1 MLKINQSTLSDILNK
16 LSSVIP
22 SDPIIPACD
31 SVLFKLED
39 DTLYISATDIKM
51 YVRMQTKD
59 FTSKKFKP
67 FAVEHKMI
75 FSIVKSLSADEQVS
89 IKQKKASIEIVTE
102 SGGYNIPTI
111 PEEEYIKHP
120 ELDAASSQSVLR
132 PKLIVDSVNNCVNF
146 SDKAETNK
154 LLEGTYFDAENDAVV
169 SSNGTVIIKN
179 QYDYKLKENFKLPD
193 HASKFIAKHITN
205 EGFAE
210 VSLHGN
216 IIVFN
221 FPEQGIWMSSGLF
234 DAKFPNYRPI
244 LDQELNTTVLVDSSE
259 LCSVLERSIVLAAST
274 NFSSVE
280 MVIQKDGIV
289 MNVDDENNG
298 YNSSEKVTAETK
310 GTPLSICVNGKL
322 FLSLLKTLKSE
333 YVELGFISF
342 DKVVFVNPLDN
353 KNVRATIAPIVLI

>member
-1 MLKINQSTLSDILNK
+1 MLKINQNILSDILNK
-16 LSSVIP
+16 LSSIIP

-39 DTLYISATDIKM
+39 DSLFISATDIKM
-51 YVRMQTKD
+51 SVSMQTKD
-59 FTSKKFKP
+59 FTSKKFNP

-75 FSIVKSLSADEQVS
+75 FSIVKSLSNEEQVS
-89 IKQKKASIEIVTE
+89 IKQKKSSIEIVTE

-111 PEEEYIKHP
+111 PEEEYINHP
-120 ELDAASSQSVLR
+120 KLDAASSQSVLR
-132 PKLIVDSVNNCVNF
+132 PKLLVDSVNNCVNF
-146 SDKAETNK
+146 SDKAETNR
-154 LLEGTYFDAENDAVV
+154 LLEGTYFDAENNAVV
-169 SSNGTVIIKN
+169 SCNGTVIIEN

-193 HASKFIAKHITN
+193 HASRFIAKHITN

-234 DAKFPNYRPI
+234 DAEFPNYTTV
-244 LDQELNTTVLVDSSE
+244 LDQKVSTTVLVESSE

-274 NFSSVE
+274 SFSSVE

-289 MNVDDENNG
+289 INVDDENNG

-310 GTPLSICVNGKL
+310 GTPLNICVNGKL
-322 FLSLLKTLKSE
+322 LLSLLKTLKSE
-333 YVELGFISF
+333 YIEMGFISF
-342 DKVVFVNPLDN
+342 DKVVFLTPLDN
-353 KNVRATIAPIVLI
+353 ENLRATISPIVLI